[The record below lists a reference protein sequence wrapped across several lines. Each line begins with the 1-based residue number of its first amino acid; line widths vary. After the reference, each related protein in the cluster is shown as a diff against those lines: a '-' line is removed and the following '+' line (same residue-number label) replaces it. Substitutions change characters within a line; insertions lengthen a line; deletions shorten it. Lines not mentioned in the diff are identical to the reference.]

1 MPQRSSTYF
10 HYWVD
15 ENEFLFIDFAY
26 RVKEL
31 IPTRRKVLCFY
42 YHIMLQKLM
51 ITVG

>member
-31 IPTRRKVLCFY
+31 IPLHEGKSYVS
-42 YHIMLQKLM
+42 I
-51 ITVG
+51 IT